1 MIVINLLLLL
11 IPVSIVCAVIMGLK
25 THPLR
30 RAQRERDRQVRKA
43 SRAVER
49 ARHQAER
56 DAYVDSLRFPSFYQ
70 LVIIF
75 TVASIG
81 GLVLETVWVRFAMGV
96 WQHRYGMVWGPFS
109 PLYGVGAV
117 LLTACLWKL
126 RKRPVWVIFLVSML
140 LGTALEQ
147 ATGMLID
154 GVLHATSWSYS
165 HLPDAITKYVSLHM
179 SVFWGLLGWA
189 WCRVCLPEALWLIG
203 EPKRR
208 GELVLV
214 AVLTAFLV
222 LDGLMTVAVTMRKA
236 ARDAGVPAANVIEQH
251 IDEYYDDRFVSER
264 FENLEFDNS
273 FEEERDSAAEPGI
286 TRHDLPVTVGADIS
300 ARADED
306 GRTGSEDA
314 GGDEANASVA
324 DSASQERAA

>member
-11 IPVSIVCAVIMGLK
+11 IPVGIFCAIVMGLK
-25 THPLR
+25 TRPH
-30 RAQRERDRQVRKA
+30 RAERERNRQVRKEC
-43 SRAVER
+43 RAVER
-49 ARHQAER
+49 ARRRAER

-81 GLVLETVWVRFAMGV
+81 GLVMETLWVRFAMGV
-96 WQHRYGMVWGPFS
+96 WQQRYGMVWGPFS

-154 GVLHATSWSYS
+154 EVLHATSWSYS

-179 SVFWGLLGWA
+179 SIFWGLLGWV

-214 AVLTAFLV
+214 AVLTAFLI
-222 LDGLMTVAVTMRKA
+222 LDGLMTIAVTMRKT
-236 ARDAGVPAANVIEQH
+236 ARDAGIPPANAIERH

-264 FENLEFDNS
+264 FENLEFND
-273 FEEERDSAAEPGI
+273 EPAAEQNDPAEASMA
-286 TRHDLPVTVGADIS
+286 RHDLPTTSMGTTSNEGTSAKVDVRVSAKAD
-300 ARADED
+300 ARA
-306 GRTGSEDA
+306 S
-314 GGDEANASVA
+314 NVA
-324 DSASQERAA
+324 DASGSTPA